1 MQSLVQFDELAERR
15 AGSSRYR
22 SLSGWSRIRGIIISV
37 FGLLALTIIGIGSAS
52 AAVCGTT
59 TWKLTA
65 GQTIV
70 VGSVT
75 VANDQDFIYVTYEL
89 TYPDA
94 TFGNL
99 HLWIGTDIANVPAG
113 GGGNPAPGQFPYHHD
128 ATGQTKY
135 TFVIPWSDTSLP
147 DIPKLCGAQLVIV
160 AHAEVKNVNGK
171 SETAFGG
178 DTKGNIDKGRWYFY
192 GTYTVCCDE
201 EPPVYGSCETAFAKP
216 DREEAWVFT
225 TDSKSNPEGL
235 PTLKLTKNRWGWAA
249 KIGSSPKQETYD
261 LWAGAGLNNTSK
273 GTFVG
278 ILTVDWNKPVVQVTY
293 SLIKGFVLRELH
305 VYADDAK
312 PSTIAPGQYGTTEY
326 FMPPVKERT
335 VTLSVEDA
343 ANDGFWLI
351 AHAVVCEVVK

>member
-1 MQSLVQFDELAERR
+1 MAHTEER
-15 AGSSRYR
+15 AGRRPDDSWYTKLND
-22 SLSGWSRIRGIIISV
+22 LSHMRDAVIAALGM
-37 FGLLALTIIGIGSAS
+37 LALAIFGAASAS

-59 TWKLTA
+59 TWNLTA
-65 GQTIV
+65 GQTID

-75 VANDQDFIYVTYEL
+75 VENDQDFIYVTYEL
-89 TYPDA
+89 DYPGA

-128 ATGQTKY
+128 ATGETKY

-147 DIPKLCGAQLVIV
+147 DIPKLCGAQLIIV
-160 AHAEVKNVNGK
+160 AHAEVKNVDGN

-178 DTKGNIDKGRWYFY
+178 DTKGNLGKGRWYFY

-201 EPPVYGSCETAFAKP
+201 DPPVYGACQTAFAKP
-216 DREEAWVFT
+216 DLDEAWVFT
-225 TDSKSNPEGL
+225 TDSKSNPENL

-249 KIGSSPKQETYD
+249 KIGPSPKQETYE

-273 GTFVG
+273 GKFVG
-278 ILTVDWNKPVVQVTY
+278 ILTVDWAKPVGQVTY
-293 SLIKGFVLRELH
+293 TLDKGFVLRELH

-326 FMPPVKERT
+326 FMPPVTERT